1 VQRYRDA
8 LLDRPVLHSER
19 LVLRVP
25 TEHDIPSIIAIAG
38 DWEIASRLARMPHP
52 YGEAEAR
59 FFLDTIVPAELVW
72 LIVERSSDLVIGCV
86 GIAQDDDSPETVE
99 LGYYVAREHWGRGIA
114 TEAGS
119 VILAYGIGLVG
130 RSRMTAGHFA
140 DNPASG
146 RVLEK
151 LGFRQTGLSER
162 PCLAIGALKPSIE
175 MRLASCEQGAR

>member
-1 VQRYRDA
+1 MQRYREA
-8 LLDRPVLHSER
+8 LFDRPVLHSQR
-19 LVLRVP
+19 FVLRGP
-25 TEHDIPSIIAIAG
+25 TEHDIPAIIAIAG

-52 YGEAEAR
+52 YKEAEAR

-72 LIVERSSDLVIGCV
+72 LIVERSSDLVLGCI
-86 GIAQDDDSPETVE
+86 GIAQDVDDASDTVE
-99 LGYYVAREHWGRGIA
+99 LGYYIAREHWGRGIA

-130 RSRMTAGHFA
+130 RSRITSGHFA

-151 LGFRQTGLSER
+151 LGFRKTGLSER
-162 PCLAIGALKPSIE
+162 PCLAIGGVKPSIE
-175 MRLASCEQGAR
+175 MRLASG

>member
-1 VQRYRDA
+1 
-8 LLDRPVLHSER
+8 
-19 LVLRVP
+19 VP
-25 TEHDIPSIIAIAG
+25 TEHDIPDIIAIAG

-52 YGEAEAR
+52 YSEVEAR

-72 LIVERSSDLVIGCV
+72 LIVERSSKLVVGCI
-86 GIAQDDDSPETVE
+86 GIAQDDDAPGTVE
-99 LGYYVAREHWGRGIA
+99 LGYYIAREHWGRGIA

-119 VILAYGIGLVG
+119 VIVAYGIGLVG
-130 RSRMTAGHFA
+130 RSHITSGHFA

-162 PCLAIGALKPSIE
+162 PCLAVGGLKPSIE
-175 MRLASCEQGAR
+175 MRLAGCE